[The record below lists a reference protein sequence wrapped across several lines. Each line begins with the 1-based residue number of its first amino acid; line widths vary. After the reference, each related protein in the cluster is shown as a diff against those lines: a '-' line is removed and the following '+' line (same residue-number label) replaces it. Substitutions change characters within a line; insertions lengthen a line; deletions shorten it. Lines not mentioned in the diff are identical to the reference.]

1 MSEKRYYWLKLPR
14 DFFKRHDIKFIKT
27 LPNGHE
33 IAFFYL
39 ELMAESVDHD
49 GQLRFSPELP
59 YSEGML
65 AALTDT
71 SIEIVN
77 EAMKVLREFGLV
89 VISEDGTIVL
99 PKVEKMIG
107 SAGDSDNAKRQQRYR
122 DRKKAEKLAN
132 VTDNVTHNVTHN
144 VTVTTNSNERK
155 SKRKSKSKSKNMRE
169 SKERNALSRFEPP
182 TVEQVFLY
190 CEERHNGIDA
200 QRFVDYYTARGWK
213 NVEDWKAQI
222 RVWES
227 KISDSSES

>member
-89 VISEDGTIVL
+89 KISEDGTIVL
-99 PKVEKMIG
+99 PKVVKMID
-107 SAGDSDNAKRQQRYR
+107 SASDTDEARRQRR
-122 DRKKAEKLAN
+122 CRERKKAERDKMSREI
-132 VTDNVTHNVTHN
+132 VTG
-144 VTVTTNSNERK
+144 VTVGVTNNNESKRK
-155 SKRKSKSKSKNMRE
+155 SKSKSKSKSKNMRE
-169 SKERNALSRFEPP
+169 SKERNALSHFEPP

-227 KISDSSES
+227 KISDSYES